1 MKRIL
6 LFFSF
11 ILCLSTVATAQTAH
25 LKIANDLYV
34 KGQYADAAK
43 LYEQILNK
51 QGVAPE
57 LYYNLGNAYYKLNET
72 GKAILNFERALR
84 LDPGYDD
91 ARFNLEIAQQKVVDN
106 ILQTPTFFVGRW
118 IEIFIK
124 WLSSNQWLLIS
135 FLLFITSLAL
145 GFVFVF
151 GPSLFVRKASFYSG
165 VVLLIVSIT
174 TLVFSGIRKGQVVNH
189 DEAIIMTG
197 VVTIKSSPDKSGTD
211 LFPLHEGTKV
221 GIKTSLGSWVEIVLA
236 NGNVGWVEVENI
248 EKI

>member
-1 MKRIL
+1 
-6 LFFSF
+6 
-11 ILCLSTVATAQTAH
+11 
-25 LKIANDLYV
+25 
-34 KGQYADAAK
+34 
-43 LYEQILNK
+43 
-51 QGVAPE
+51 
-57 LYYNLGNAYYKLNET
+57 
-72 GKAILNFERALR
+72 
-84 LDPGYDD
+84 
-91 ARFNLEIAQQKVVDN
+91 
-106 ILQTPTFFVGRW
+106 
-118 IEIFIK
+118 
-124 WLSSNQWLLIS
+124 
-135 FLLFITSLAL
+135 
-145 GFVFVF
+145 
-151 GPSLFVRKASFYSG
+151 VRKASFYSG